1 MNQEICSAE
10 TINYTTEENQKI
22 QNTKHSG
29 SFENTLDTA
38 TDTQKIFSLLNQTHI
53 CKWMV
58 ERKEKNGQGQETGD
72 TSVQHT
78 QSATF

>member
-38 TDTQKIFSLLNQTHI
+38 TDTQREDIQSPEPNTHLQ
-53 CKWMV
+53 V
-58 ERKEKNGQGQETGD
+58 DGRKKREEWPRTGD
-72 TSVQHT
+72 GRH
-78 QSATF
+78 